1 MKLEKVKREWINQY
15 KQDRSLDHII
25 FKDDEEIHGDVRF
38 ELLNDQLQTTANQ
51 FGQSIGGGN
60 RRTGGGR
67 SEIRDR
73 MTEKD
78 WENRFEQL
86 MSLHLIDVPDDYYDE
101 ELKLKD
107 PNELRQIFDKMEAT
121 NLKNIGRMQENE
133 YAFELQCDL
142 EVKLKRENEK
152 KYVTLNANR
161 MKLQ

>member
-1 MKLEKVKREWINQY
+1 
-15 KQDRSLDHII
+15 
-25 FKDDEEIHGDVRF
+25 
-38 ELLNDQLQTTANQ
+38 
-51 FGQSIGGGN
+51 
-60 RRTGGGR
+60 
-67 SEIRDR
+67 
-73 MTEKD
+73 
-78 WENRFEQL
+78 